1 MGETRGPFSL
11 RGAAEWTFSSV
22 IFAKGQEMSW
32 TNPSVLALSRDRDPV
47 EAITSEA
54 RNVVFRALE
63 SGWQG
68 PPFDPFKL
76 AELLGIQ
83 THPTSEVLDAR
94 TVPIGP
100 NRYRV
105 DFNPDRPH
113 RRTRY
118 SIFHEIAHTLFPDCA
133 QMIRTRGAHNAS
145 RRDDWQLE
153 TLCNVAAAEFL
164 LPIGSLAQVNNL
176 CASVDTVLELRE
188 RYEASAEAALL
199 RLCRVT
205 AEPALAFS
213 SHRDH
218 ATDRYVIDYATP
230 TAKAHWNL
238 PAGWVLPSRTAAAQ
252 CTAIGYTAKQTEQW
266 PSLGEVRAEC
276 IGIAPFPR
284 DIYPRVIGF
293 LRHVHLQPV
302 NELSVTYLRGD
313 ATSTRGTGARLLVQV
328 VNDGA
333 FTWGG
338 GGFAAAVKRRWPP
351 AQKAF
356 TERVTADRSALRL
369 GSVVTCALEPNVTLV
384 SVVAQRGYGPSPHP
398 RVRYGAL
405 REALLRVLEIA
416 KERNASVHM
425 PRIGTGLA
433 GGSWPVIEEIIRE
446 ILTRA
451 GIKVFVYDLPQ
462 GKEKTKAQRDLA
474 FTA

>member
-1 MGETRGPFSL
+1 MPVAF
-11 RGAAEWTFSSV
+11 
-22 IFAKGQEMSW
+22 W

-54 RNVVFRALE
+54 RDVVFRALE

-76 AELLGIQ
+76 AELLGIR

-100 NRYRV
+100 SRYRI

-118 SIFHEIAHTLFPDCA
+118 SIFHEIAHTLFPDCGEV
-133 QMIRTRGAHNAS
+133 IRHRGVHNAS

-164 LPIGSLAQVNNL
+164 LPIGSLSQISNL
-176 CASVDTVLELRE
+176 PASVDTVLELRE

-199 RLCRVT
+199 RICRVT

-218 ATDRYVIDYATP
+218 ATSRYVIDYATP
-230 TAKAHWNL
+230 TAKAQSKL
-238 PAGWVLPSRTAAAQ
+238 SPGWVLPSRTAAVQ

-266 PSLGEVRAEC
+266 SPLGEVRVEC
-276 IGIAPFPR
+276 VGIAPFPR

-293 LRHVHLQPV
+293 LRRMHLQLV
-302 NELSVTYLRGD
+302 DEKSITYLRGD
-313 ATSTRGTGARLLVQV
+313 ATSTRGVGGRLLVQI
-328 VNDGA
+328 VNDSA
-333 FTWGG
+333 LTWGG
-338 GGFAAAVKRRWPP
+338 GGFAAAVKRRWPS

-356 TERVTADRSALRL
+356 TERVVADRNALRL
-369 GSVVTCALEPNVTLV
+369 GSVLSCALEPDVTLV
-384 SVVAQRGYGPSPHP
+384 SVVAQRGYGPSSRP
-398 RVRYGAL
+398 RIRYGAL
-405 REALLRVLEIA
+405 RESLLRVLEIA
-416 KERNASVHM
+416 NERHASVHM

-433 GGSWPVIEEIIRE
+433 GGSWPVIEEIIGE
-446 ILTRA
+446 VLTRS
-451 GIKVFVYDLPQ
+451 GVKVFVYDLPQ
-462 GKEKTKAQRDLA
+462 GKEETKAQRDLA

>member
-1 MGETRGPFSL
+1 
-11 RGAAEWTFSSV
+11 
-22 IFAKGQEMSW
+22 MSW
-32 TNPSVLALSRDRDPV
+32 TNPSVLALSRDRDPI

-76 AELLGIQ
+76 AEVLGIQ

-100 NRYRV
+100 DRYRI

-133 QMIRTRGAHNAS
+133 QMIRNRGAHNAS

-164 LPIGSLAQVNNL
+164 LPIGSLAQASNL

-218 ATDRYVIDYATP
+218 ATGRYVIDYARP
-230 TAKAHWNL
+230 TAKAQWNL
-238 PAGWVLPSRTAAAQ
+238 PAGWALPSRTAAAQ

-266 PSLGEVRAEC
+266 PSIGEVRAEY

-293 LRHVHLQPV
+293 LRRVHLQPA
-302 NELSVTYLRGD
+302 NELSITYLRGD
-313 ATSTRGTGARLLVQV
+313 ATSTRGTGSRLLVQV
-328 VNDGA
+328 VNDSA

-338 GGFAAAVKRRWPP
+338 GGFAGAVKRKWPS
-351 AQKAF
+351 AQRDF
-356 TERVTADRSALRL
+356 TAQVTADRKALRL
-369 GSVVTCALEPNVTLV
+369 GNVVTCALEPDVTLV
-384 SVVAQRGYGPSPHP
+384 SVLAQRGYGPSPRP
-398 RVRYGAL
+398 RIRYGAL
-405 REALLRVLEIA
+405 RECLLRVLEVA

-433 GGSWPVIEEIIRE
+433 GGSWPVIEEIVSE
-446 ILTRA
+446 ILIRA
-451 GIKVFVYDLPQ
+451 GIKVCVYDLPQ
-462 GKEKTKAQRDLA
+462 GKEATKPQKDLA

>member
-1 MGETRGPFSL
+1 
-11 RGAAEWTFSSV
+11 
-22 IFAKGQEMSW
+22 MSW

-54 RNVVFRALE
+54 RDVVFRALE

-76 AELLGIQ
+76 AEVLGIQ

-100 NRYRV
+100 NRYRI

-118 SIFHEIAHTLFPDCA
+118 SIFHEIAHTLFPDCG
-133 QMIRTRGAHNAS
+133 QMIRNRGAHNAS

-153 TLCNVAAAEFL
+153 TLCNIAAAEFL
-164 LPIGSLAQVNNL
+164 LPIGSLAQTDNL
-176 CASVDTVLELRE
+176 SASVDSVLELRE

-199 RLCRVT
+199 RICRVT

-218 ATDRYVIDYATP
+218 ATGRYVIDYATP
-230 TAKAHWNL
+230 TSKAQWNL
-238 PAGWVLPSRTAAAQ
+238 PPGWALPSRTAAAQ
-252 CTAIGYTAKQTEQW
+252 CTAIGYTAKQTEKW
-266 PSLGEVRAEC
+266 SSLGEVRVEC
-276 IGIAPFPR
+276 VGIAPFPR

-293 LRHVHLQPV
+293 LRRVRPQPV
-302 NELSVTYLRGD
+302 DELSITYIRGD
-313 ATSTRGTGARLLVQV
+313 ATSTRGTGSRLLVQV
-328 VNDGA
+328 VNDSA

-338 GGFAAAVKRRWPP
+338 GGFAGAVRRRWPS
-351 AQKAF
+351 AQREF
-356 TERVTADRSALRL
+356 TARVTADRNALRL
-369 GSVVTCALEPNVTLV
+369 GSVVTCALETDVTLF
-384 SVVAQRGYGPSPHP
+384 SVVAQRGYGPSPRP
-398 RVRYGAL
+398 RVRYAAL
-405 REALLRVLEIA
+405 RECLLRVLEVA
-416 KERNASVHM
+416 KERDASVHM

-446 ILTRA
+446 ILTRE

-462 GKEKTKAQRDLA
+462 GKEEAKAQRDLA

>member
-1 MGETRGPFSL
+1 MF
-11 RGAAEWTFSSV
+11 
-22 IFAKGQEMSW
+22 W
-32 TNPSVLALSRDRDPV
+32 TNSSVLAFSGDRNPV

-83 THPTSEVLDAR
+83 THPTPEVRDAR

-100 NRYRV
+100 NRYRI

-133 QMIRTRGAHNAS
+133 QMIRNRGAHAAI

-153 TLCNVAAAEFL
+153 TLCNMAAAEFL

-176 CASVDTVLELRE
+176 RASVDTVLELRE

-199 RLCRVT
+199 RICHVT
-205 AEPALAFS
+205 ADPALAFS

-218 ATDRYVIDYATP
+218 ATGRYVIDYARP
-230 TAKAHWNL
+230 AAKKQWDL
-238 PAGWVLPSRTAAAQ
+238 PPGWVLPSQTAAAQ
-252 CTAIGYTAKQTEQW
+252 CTAIGHTAKQTERW
-266 PSLGEVRAEC
+266 PLLGEVRVEC

-293 LRHVHLQPV
+293 LRPEHPLPA
-302 NELSVTYLRGD
+302 NEMSITYLRGD
-313 ATSTRGTGARLLVQV
+313 ATSIRGTDNRLLVQI
-328 VNDGA
+328 VNDSA

-338 GGFAAAVKRRWPP
+338 GGFAAAVKRKWPS
-351 AQKAF
+351 AQKDF
-356 TERVTADRSALRL
+356 TAQVTTNRETLRL
-369 GSVVTCALEPNVTLV
+369 GSAVTSAVEPNVTLV
-384 SVVAQRGYGPSPHP
+384 SAVAQRGYGPSPRP
-398 RVRYGAL
+398 RIRYGAL
-405 REALLRVLEIA
+405 RECLLKVRDLA
-416 KERNASVHM
+416 KGRDADVHM

-433 GGSWPVIEEIIRE
+433 GGSWPVIEEIVSEVLVRE
-446 ILTRA
+446 
-451 GIKVFVYDLPQ
+451 GIKVLVYDPPQ
-462 GKEKTKAQRDLA
+462 GKETTKPQRDLA
-474 FTA
+474 FSA